1 MKKFIFNEHNLISN
15 NENFILNEN
24 NENYKSY
31 NTCQNIYQNPLKI
44 LPTSKYPNKNLD
56 SSYKTDIQKNSDN
69 NLELTLREYESM
81 ILNNTFPN
89 QILQQN
95 NLYNDIPD
103 KNTIKNNSTN
113 NLKEEII
120 KEYKSLSY
128 DNDEQLNELAIN
140 IKENKDQIDLI
151 NKKINLIAN
160 KKNDQEIIDTKNF
173 FIQVD
178 DMEKIKQENI
188 TLKADSIIYRE
199 DISNLVQSNDKLTQ
213 DLENARKKIMGLIEK
228 NNEIEKEINHKE
240 NQIGKLNEILIR
252 LRLYENQDYE
262 FKIKNDKPNEEEV
275 LNEIENNVKIGK
287 LENNKLIQDKK
298 NLEDKIQNLIQNRI
312 DFNKNHLFNNE
323 KENKIINE
331 LEEKIKFF
339 ENNIINLSEQ
349 NNMLALTNSK
359 MEEELNN
366 LYIDRNS
373 YEEKYNKEKE
383 DFEKLRSCYNNLYN
397 KYQNVFIENNQK
409 LMKKEMIRRNKSE
422 KKMQKNKNVIN
433 ELYNK
438 IQNLKSKVK
447 NDRNFVN

>member
-1 MKKFIFNEHNLISN
+1 MKKFKFNERNLISN

-95 NLYNDIPD
+95 NLYNEIPD
-103 KNTIKNNSTN
+103 KNMIKNNSTN

-173 FIQVD
+173 FLQAD

-213 DLENARKKIMGLIEK
+213 DLENARKKIMELIEK

-262 FKIKNDKPNEEEV
+262 FKIKNDKPNEEV

-287 LENNKLIQDKK
+287 EENNKLIQDKK
-298 NLEDKIQNLIQNRI
+298 NLEDKIQNLIQKRI

-383 DFEKLRSCYNNLYN
+383 DFKKLRSCYNNLYN

>member
-1 MKKFIFNEHNLISN
+1 MKKFKFNERNLISN

-95 NLYNDIPD
+95 NL
-103 KNTIKNNSTN
+103 KNNSTN

-120 KEYKSLSY
+120 KEYKSLSV

-213 DLENARKKIMGLIEK
+213 DLENARKKIMELIEK

-262 FKIKNDKPNEEEV
+262 FKIKNDKPNEEV

-287 LENNKLIQDKK
+287 EENNKLIQDKK
-298 NLEDKIQNLIQNRI
+298 NLEDKIQNLIQKRI

-331 LEEKIKFF
+331 LEERIKFF

>member
-1 MKKFIFNEHNLISN
+1 MKKFKFNERNLISN

-95 NLYNDIPD
+95 NL
-103 KNTIKNNSTN
+103 KNNSTN

-173 FIQVD
+173 FIQAD

-213 DLENARKKIMGLIEK
+213 DLENSRKKIMELIEK

-262 FKIKNDKPNEEEV
+262 FKIKNDKPNEEV
-275 LNEIENNVKIGK
+275 LNEI
-287 LENNKLIQDKK
+287 
-298 NLEDKIQNLIQNRI
+298 
-312 DFNKNHLFNNE
+312 
-323 KENKIINE
+323 
-331 LEEKIKFF
+331 
-339 ENNIINLSEQ
+339 
-349 NNMLALTNSK
+349 
-359 MEEELNN
+359 
-366 LYIDRNS
+366 
-373 YEEKYNKEKE
+373 
-383 DFEKLRSCYNNLYN
+383 
-397 KYQNVFIENNQK
+397 
-409 LMKKEMIRRNKSE
+409 
-422 KKMQKNKNVIN
+422 
-433 ELYNK
+433 
-438 IQNLKSKVK
+438 
-447 NDRNFVN
+447 

>member
-1 MKKFIFNEHNLISN
+1 MKKFKFNERNLISN

-95 NLYNDIPD
+95 NLCIEIPD
-103 KNTIKNNSTN
+103 KNMIKNNSTN

-120 KEYKSLSY
+120 KEYKSLSV

-213 DLENARKKIMGLIEK
+213 DLENARKKIMELIEK

-262 FKIKNDKPNEEEV
+262 FKIKNDKPNEEV

-323 KENKIINE
+323 EENKIINE
-331 LEEKIKFF
+331 LEERIKFF

>member
-1 MKKFIFNEHNLISN
+1 
-15 NENFILNEN
+15 
-24 NENYKSY
+24 
-31 NTCQNIYQNPLKI
+31 
-44 LPTSKYPNKNLD
+44 
-56 SSYKTDIQKNSDN
+56 
-69 NLELTLREYESM
+69 M
-81 ILNNTFPN
+81 IL
-89 QILQQN
+89 
-95 NLYNDIPD
+95 
-103 KNTIKNNSTN
+103 IK
-113 NLKEEII
+113 
-120 KEYKSLSY
+120 
-128 DNDEQLNELAIN
+128 
-140 IKENKDQIDLI
+140 
-151 NKKINLIAN
+151 
-160 KKNDQEIIDTKNF
+160 
-173 FIQVD
+173 
-178 DMEKIKQENI
+178 
-188 TLKADSIIYRE
+188 IIY
-199 DISNLVQSNDKLTQ
+199 LVF
-213 DLENARKKIMGLIEK
+213 II
-228 NNEIEKEINHKE
+228 I
-240 NQIGKLNEILIR
+240 
-252 LRLYENQDYE
+252 
-262 FKIKNDKPNEEEV
+262 
-275 LNEIENNVKIGK
+275 
-287 LENNKLIQDKK
+287 
-298 NLEDKIQNLIQNRI
+298 
-312 DFNKNHLFNNE
+312 NE

>member
-1 MKKFIFNEHNLISN
+1 MKKFKFNERNLISN

-95 NLYNDIPD
+95 NLYNEISD
-103 KNTIKNNSTN
+103 KNMIKNNSTN

-120 KEYKSLSY
+120 KEYKSLSI

-173 FIQVD
+173 FIQAD

-213 DLENARKKIMGLIEK
+213 DLENARKKIMELIEK

-262 FKIKNDKPNEEEV
+262 FKIKNDKPNEEV

-287 LENNKLIQDKK
+287 EENNKLIQDKK
-298 NLEDKIQNLIQNRI
+298 NLEDKIQNLIQKRI